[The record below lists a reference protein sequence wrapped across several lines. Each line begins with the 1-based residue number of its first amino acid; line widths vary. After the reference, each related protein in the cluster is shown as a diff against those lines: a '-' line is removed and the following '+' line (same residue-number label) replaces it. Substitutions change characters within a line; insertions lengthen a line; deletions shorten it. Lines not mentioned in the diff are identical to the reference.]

1 MYMTTGIWP
10 WLAAALTL
18 AIYSFLYKDNPLYKV
33 AEYIFVGLSAGYWA
47 SYMFWNYAKPN
58 LFDPL
63 FWPGAGVAPNY
74 WNIIPLILGLMMF
87 TQLFR
92 QTSWMVR
99 FPLTFV
105 LGVALGLQVIATVE
119 GDIIPQLAGTF
130 APFLKANFSQLSF
143 WNAFGNIVLL
153 VGVITALTYFYFSIE
168 HTRAF
173 GASAKIG
180 VYFLMIS
187 FGASFGYTVMARISL
202 LIGRLHF
209 LLSDW
214 LHVIR

>member
-1 MYMTTGIWP
+1 MYMTSGIWP

-18 AIYSFLYKDNPLYKV
+18 AIYSFLYKDNPFYKV

-63 FWPGAGVAPNY
+63 FSPGAGVHPNY
-74 WNIIPLILGLMMF
+74 WNIIPIILGFMMF

-92 QTSWMVR
+92 QTAWVVR

-105 LGVALGLQVIATVE
+105 LGVALGLQIIATVE

-130 APFLKANFSQLSF
+130 APFLKSTFVALPI
-143 WNAFGNIVLL
+143 WPMIGNIVLL
-153 VGVITALTYFYFSIE
+153 VGVITALTYFYFSME
-168 HTRAF
+168 HRGAF
-173 GASAKIG
+173 GTSAKIG

-202 LIGRLHF
+202 LIGRFQF
-209 LLSDW
+209 LLTDW
-214 LHVIR
+214 LHVVK

>member
-1 MYMTTGIWP
+1 MYMTSGIWP
-10 WLAAALTL
+10 WIAAVMTL
-18 AIYSFLYKDNPLYKV
+18 AIYSFLYKDNPFYKI

-63 FWPGAGVAPNY
+63 FLQHNY
-74 WNIIPLILGLMMF
+74 WNIIPIILGLMMF

-92 QTSWMVR
+92 QTSWLVR

-105 LGVALGLQVIATVE
+105 LGVALGLQIVATVE

-130 APFLKANFSQLSF
+130 APFVKSTFTTYDF
-143 WNAFGNIVLL
+143 WTAFGFIVLL
-153 VGVITALTYFYFSIE
+153 IGVITTLTYFYFSFE
-168 HTRAF
+168 HKGAF
-173 GASAKIG
+173 GTSAKVG

-209 LLSDW
+209 LLAEW
-214 LHVIR
+214 MHVVK

>member
-10 WLAAALTL
+10 WIAAAMTL
-18 AIYSFLYKDNPLYKV
+18 AIYSFLYKDNPFYKI

-63 FWPGAGVAPNY
+63 FLQHNY
-74 WNIIPLILGLMMF
+74 WNIIPIILGLMMF

-92 QTSWMVR
+92 QTSWLVR

-105 LGVALGLQVIATVE
+105 LGVALGLQIVATVE

-130 APFLKANFSQLSF
+130 APFVKATFTTYDF
-143 WNAFGNIVLL
+143 WTAFGFVVLL
-153 VGVITALTYFYFSIE
+153 IGVITTLTYFYFSFE
-168 HTRAF
+168 HKGAF
-173 GASAKIG
+173 GTSAKVG

-209 LLSDW
+209 LLAEW
-214 LHVIR
+214 MHVLK